1 MRVLCLGL
9 DCHSGQSHLRWMRAW
24 MLAWCLLCCF
34 AAQSQ
39 PFRFTLRAEPDLIP
53 ANGTSST
60 SIFVQVHN
68 NGQGAIAPQAV
79 VRFSTTLGI
88 IEPTARLVN
97 GTARVLL
104 RSSAT
109 PGTAIITAFVGNS
122 REQIA
127 VDFSNDRQGL
137 SRFWQI
143 NGAAVSYGVTKSLI
157 IASGPCSFDL
167 GDTHIESDTR
177 LDIDLASQLVWA
189 EGNAGH
195 VIIRQGEGAKSVQLR
210 GDRLF
215 YDLRRKRG
223 VIRRTDLSLGPARQ
237 EFMGRNL
244 APPPGSAGSEGA
256 PTIAQV
262 IDEKRIENTLA
273 GTAKKNT
280 TVEKTQPTSSEQ
292 TAVEAPPAAG
302 ASSPATFSL
311 RPAALDLN
319 QSPLLQKVNGEVGKG
334 EATDEPGRIA
344 EVPKKQALLNGSDKT
359 EPGKNEPEN
368 SGPDEEL
375 QSVPTAPPAYKKL
388 PVLRADKQRFAEP
401 SPPEYDNQRG
411 YWVVSRWMRVFPND
425 KLQFGKATVFYGG
438 RKLFYMRLYVAPLDG
453 SFNPATNII
462 GVNSDAGLSLRVP
475 YYYQASP
482 KGTGAVYLVHAPK
495 NGFSTEKPGLSLAM
509 QHEYWMSNRSQGR
522 FEVDDLGRG
531 AWNARWDHR
540 FRLSSTVSGSLYA
553 AMPRHKDTYL
563 NGALAKEFRKFD
575 IGLQTFY
582 ARPRG
587 GQSNLQGSFYARLRP
602 KEIGNSGWSSTVTA
616 TLVGMQRFYPQLA
629 DGTTSLQSRA
639 LLGQTV
645 SANFIGPTY
654 RLWKG
659 ASLDATLS
667 ATAYNYNTG
676 KRGVSPGLNLGFQQ
690 FLGKKAMVRLDYT
703 YDKGNTTPYSN
714 GFYANGTNF
723 LNASAQVNVGS
734 KIYTSFLWSHSLND
748 GSQFGFSTLDYYFTE
763 KWRAG
768 LFADY
773 TRFDDVGFLNYGLS
787 LGRLV
792 GAREFSLNWDKERNR
807 FYVEFGNFFN

>member
-1 MRVLCLGL
+1 MLALCLF
-9 DCHSGQSHLRWMRAW
+9 SG
-24 MLAWCLLCCF
+24 C
-34 AAQSQ
+34 AAQAQ
-39 PFRFTLRAEPDLIP
+39 QFRFTLRAEPDLIP

-68 NGQGAIAPQAV
+68 SGHGSIAPQAI

-88 IEPTARLVN
+88 IEPTARLIN

-109 PGTAIITAFVGNS
+109 PGTAMITAFVGNS

-143 NGAAVSYGVTKSLI
+143 KGTAVSYGVTKSI
-157 IASGPCSFDL
+157 ITASGPCSFDL
-167 GDTHIESDTR
+167 GETHIESDTR
-177 LDIDLASQLVWA
+177 LDIDLSSQLVWA
-189 EGNAGH
+189 EGNAGQ
-195 VIIRQGEGAKSVQLR
+195 VIIRQGEGAKSAQLR

-237 EFMGRNL
+237 EFLGRNL
-244 APPPGSAGSEGA
+244 AVPPGSTGA
-256 PTIAQV
+256 ETAPVIAQAV
-262 IDEKRIENTLA
+262 
-273 GTAKKNT
+273 
-280 TVEKTQPTSSEQ
+280 VEKPGEGQSPTPGSSKE
-292 TAVEAPPAAG
+292 TPAEAAKENSA
-302 ASSPATFSL
+302 ATFSL
-311 RPAALDLN
+311 RPATADFTN
-319 QSPLLQKVNGEVGKG
+319 RSLLHPVADDKNTQPELLAELPKKKAPNNADG
-334 EATDEPGRIA
+334 DEPEA
-344 EVPKKQALLNGSDKT
+344 
-359 EPGKNEPEN
+359 

-388 PVLRADKQRFAEP
+388 PEQAEKPQVVEP
-401 SPPEYDNQRG
+401 SPPDYDNQRG
-411 YWVVSRWMRVFPND
+411 YWVVSKWLRVFPND
-425 KLQFGKATVFYGG
+425 KLQFGKANVFYAG

-453 SFNPATNII
+453 TFNPATNII

-482 KGTGAVYLVHAPK
+482 RGTGAVYLVHAPK
-495 NGFSTEKPGLSLAM
+495 NGFSSEKPGLSLAM
-509 QHEYWMSNRSQGR
+509 QHEYWMSNRGQGR

-531 AWNARWDHR
+531 AWNMRWDHR
-540 FRLSSTVSGSLYA
+540 FRLSQTVSGSLYA

-563 NGALAKEFRKFD
+563 TGALAKEFKKFD
-575 IGLQTFY
+575 IGLQTY
-582 ARPRG
+582 YSRPRS
-587 GQSNLQGSFYARLRP
+587 GQSNVQGSFYARLRP
-602 KEIGNSGWSSTVTA
+602 KQIGKSGWSSTVTA
-616 TLVGMQRFYPQLA
+616 TVIGMQKFYPQLA
-629 DGTTSLQSRA
+629 DGSTGVQSRA

-659 ASLDATLS
+659 ASLDATVS

-676 KRGVSPGLNLGFQQ
+676 KRGLSPGLNLGFQQ
-690 FLGKKAMVRLDYT
+690 FLGKQAMVRLDYT
-703 YDKGNTTPYSN
+703 YDKGNTAPYSN
-714 GFYANGTNF
+714 GFYANSTNF
-723 LNASAQVNVGS
+723 LNASAQMNVGS
-734 KIYTSFLWSHSLND
+734 KIYTSFLWSHSLTD
-748 GSQFGFSTLDYYFTE
+748 GSQFGFSTLDYYFTD

-773 TRFDDVGFLNYGLS
+773 TKFDDVGFLNYGLS

-792 GAREFSLNWDKERNR
+792 GAREFSLNWDKDRNR